1 MEKYLTAYE
10 LAELL
15 HLSVETI
22 WRYTRENKIPVI
34 KLGEKQYRYKKEEVL
49 AALTA
54 SGDLVREEQAIYAKQ
69 DEYTYDDYIKLPEEP
84 GYRYEVLNGFLVKE
98 PSPLLQHQRVSR
110 ELGYQLKTFFDG
122 FDPKGEI
129 FYSPIDVT
137 LGDHNVVQPDILFVS
152 SNRREIMRKERIDGP
167 CDLVVE
173 ILSPSSRRKDRLKK
187 MEIYRKAGIP
197 HYWIADPDEKILE
210 AYQLQGENYLLV
222 FTGGPEDE
230 FAHPEFPGLK
240 LDLEKIFYNLDLD

>member
-110 ELGYQLKTFFDG
+110 EL
-122 FDPKGEI
+122 
-129 FYSPIDVT
+129 
-137 LGDHNVVQPDILFVS
+137 DI
-152 SNRREIMRKERIDGP
+152 N
-167 CDLVVE
+167 
-173 ILSPSSRRKDRLKK
+173 
-187 MEIYRKAGIP
+187 
-197 HYWIADPDEKILE
+197 
-210 AYQLQGENYLLV
+210 
-222 FTGGPEDE
+222 
-230 FAHPEFPGLK
+230 
-240 LDLEKIFYNLDLD
+240 